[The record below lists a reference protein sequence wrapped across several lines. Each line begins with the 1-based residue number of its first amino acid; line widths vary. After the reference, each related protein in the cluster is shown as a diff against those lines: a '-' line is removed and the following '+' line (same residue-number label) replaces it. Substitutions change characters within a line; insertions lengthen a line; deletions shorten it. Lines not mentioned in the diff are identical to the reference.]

1 MPKGRC
7 KDGKVPNQLRRF
19 WQHYR
24 GAQGVV
30 RELLT
35 IALCVGLG
43 SLVMPCLIYA
53 TGRLV
58 LGPYA
63 HGNLFAMWRD
73 FLAALTAGSFAAW
86 SIVVGPYL
94 LLWLFRGGRRLLH
107 N

>member
-1 MPKGRC
+1 M
-7 KDGKVPNQLRRF
+7 PNQLRRF
-19 WQHYR
+19 WEHYR
-24 GAQGVV
+24 GARGVV

-35 IALCVGLG
+35 IALCIGFG

-73 FLAALTAGSFAAW
+73 FLAALTAGSFAPW
-86 SIVVGPYL
+86 FIVVGPYL
-94 LLWLFRGGRRLLH
+94 LVWLFRGGRRLLH